1 MSKLLTLNFTIL
13 LYLVL
18 FSSCATVSSRVE
30 PPLQVVSRVDINK
43 YLGRW
48 YEIGRYP
55 NWFQENCYSVT
66 ADYELSSDGFIKVI
80 NRCKD
85 RELNGEIREAMG
97 IAYISDT
104 KTNAKLKV
112 SFHWPFYGDYW
123 IGENSPRSGYRDN
136 WRRNNGPANSN
147 GQGRGRTCQNGP
159 SKKLPLPRISRPSGR
174 PARTQRPFRTVPCTE
189 RNHFTKKSAT
199 SPRSM
204 ARKTNCRNSG
214 ED

>member
-85 RELNGEIREAMG
+85 RELNGEMREAVG
-97 IAYISDT
+97 IAHIADSN
-104 KTNAKLKV
+104 TNAKLKV
-112 SFHWPFYGDYW
+112 TFFWPFYGNYW
-123 IGENSPRSGYRDN
+123 IVNLGDDYEYAVVSEPKRQYLWILSRKPTMGKLKY
-136 WRRNNGPANSN
+136 
-147 GQGRGRTCQNGP
+147 
-159 SKKLPLPRISRPSGR
+159 SKLVESLAK
-174 PARTQRPFRTVPCTE
+174 
-189 RNHFTKKSAT
+189 
-199 SPRSM
+199 
-204 ARKTNCRNSG
+204 RNSDIG
-214 ED
+214 LLNVTPQI

>member
-18 FSSCATVSSRVE
+18 FSSCATVSSQVE

-123 IGENSPRSGYRDN
+123 IIDLDDDYEYVVVSEPKRQYLWILS
-136 WRRNNGPANSN
+136 
-147 GQGRGRTCQNGP
+147 RTP
-159 SKKLPLPRISRPSGR
+159 TMDTSKYNEVIKSL
-174 PARTQRPFRTVPCTE
+174 E
-189 RNHFTKKSAT
+189 KKSFDMSIFSET
-199 SPRSM
+199 PL
-204 ARKTNCRNSG
+204 
-214 ED
+214 E